1 MMQNILSRF
10 YCGNLRPADKEV
22 LPQSPYAK
30 RARDLERCAEKLE
43 QCIGAQEK
51 ALFRKYVTLD
61 GRLDS
66 IEVEEYYIDGFC
78 TGAQI
83 MLEILTRQS
92 ENLRPFD

>member
-1 MMQNILSRF
+1 MHKFIVDMTN
-10 YCGNLRPADKEV
+10 
-22 LPQSPYAK
+22 
-30 RARDLERCAEKLE
+30 
-43 QCIGAQEK
+43 
-51 ALFRKYVTLD
+51 VTLD

-92 ENLRPFD
+92 ENLRPYD